1 VAAEDSVGF
10 QDQLQRERRTVSFD
24 SYDITIRQL
33 IDMFEKKELDI
44 SPEYQR
50 QFVWDAQ
57 RQSQL
62 VESAFLGI
70 PIPSLYMATNADSTW
85 EVVDGVQ
92 RLCTL
97 ISYCAETSVR
107 ERIGRNAPLRAT
119 GLEKLSTI
127 NDKTFDELPR
137 SVQLMFVTRPLRV
150 TVLND
155 KSDQHV
161 RFDLFERLNTG
172 GVALTQQEIRN
183 CIYQGPFNDL
193 LKKFGDSRSLKAV
206 AKLKASDQENGTREE
221 LVLRFFAFLER
232 YEDFNHSVKDFLNDY
247 MKDVLHSGPKRRSR
261 SLFAPT
267 FEFLRENLPNGIV
280 RGGRSIT
287 PINLFEAVAVGAAL
301 AIVKSGGAENLDGGI
316 LMSLLEDSTLKRHT
330 TGATNNRRMV
340 RSRIEHVRDM
350 LLKSK

>member
-1 VAAEDSVGF
+1 VAAEDSTGF
-10 QDQLQRERRTVSFD
+10 LDQLQTERRTVSFD

-50 QFVWDAQ
+50 QFVWDAA

-97 ISYCAETSVR
+97 INYCADQHVR
-107 ERIGRNAPLRAT
+107 DRIGRDVPLRAL
-119 GLEKLSTI
+119 GLEKLSTL
-127 NDKTFDELPR
+127 NDLTFDELPK

-155 KSDQHV
+155 KSDRHV

-193 LKKFGDSRSLKAV
+193 LKKLGDSKSLKAV
-206 AKLKASDQENGTREE
+206 ARLKSSDQENGTREE
-221 LVLRFFAFLER
+221 LVLRFFAFLEK
-232 YEDFNHSVKDFLNDY
+232 YEHFDHSVKDFLNDY
-247 MKDVLHSGPKRRSR
+247 MKDVLYSGPKRRSR
-261 SLFAPT
+261 SLFSST
-267 FEFLRENLPNGIV
+267 FEFLCGNLPNGIV
-280 RGGRSIT
+280 RGGRSVT
-287 PINLFEAVAVGAAL
+287 PINLFEAISVGSAL
-301 AIVKSGGAENLDGGI
+301 AVAEAGGPDALDGNV
-316 LMSLLEDSTLKRHT
+316 LVSLLEDRGLKRLT

-340 RSRIEHVRDM
+340 RSRIEYVRDA
-350 LLKSK
+350 LLASI

>member
-1 VAAEDSVGF
+1 MADDSNKF
-10 QDQLQRERRTVSFD
+10 QDQLQNERRTVSFD
-24 SYDITIRQL
+24 SYDITVRQL
-33 IDMFEKKELDI
+33 VDMFDKGELDI

-50 QFVWDAQ
+50 QFVWDAY

-97 ISYCAETSVR
+97 ISYCADDEVR
-107 ERIGRNAPLRAT
+107 RRIGRQTSLRIE
-119 GLEKLSTI
+119 GLEKLASL
-127 NDKTFDELPR
+127 NGSSFSELPK

-172 GVALTQQEIRN
+172 GVSLTQQEIRN

-193 LKKFGDSRSLKAV
+193 LKKMADSKSLRAV
-206 AKLKASDQENGTREE
+206 AKLKLSDQENGTREE
-221 LVLRFFAFLER
+221 LVLR
-232 YEDFNHSVKDFLNDY
+232 
-247 MKDVLHSGPKRRSR
+247 KR
-261 SLFAPT
+261 
-267 FEFLRENLPNGIV
+267 
-280 RGGRSIT
+280 
-287 PINLFEAVAVGAAL
+287 
-301 AIVKSGGAENLDGGI
+301 
-316 LMSLLEDSTLKRHT
+316 
-330 TGATNNRRMV
+330 
-340 RSRIEHVRDM
+340 
-350 LLKSK
+350 